1 MELIRELNK
10 KLGITIVMV
19 LHDLNQASQYS
30 DRVLVLRDGKKY
42 IEGEV
47 KRVLTKEL
55 VREIYRVESEVE
67 YYNGVPYFK
76 LRGLA

>member
-1 MELIRELNK
+1 MEKIYR
-10 KLGITIVMV
+10 G
-19 LHDLNQASQYS
+19 
-30 DRVLVLRDGKKY
+30 RG
-42 IEGEV
+42 